1 MANHIIKVIMLLI
14 LIFFSLIISLP
25 IIILSDTGSNYG
37 KIYESIPYYYEPA
50 NPTSINNLIVN
61 TDIADIELNYI
72 DEPVNYIAKFVLKVD
87 MSGKILDRKSYLDYF
102 NIIFT
107 NESGNVNF
115 TLKIRE
121 GVNFEEILT
130 LLNEISLKVIL
141 RVDIVCDI
149 RLNVDIEGNVK
160 IAVPY
165 LVSIRNVFTNV
176 SKGDIQYDLSYC
188 YIDGNIS
195 GIAKSGNISFKVI
208 HVQYSQNSKLTFIN
222 DIGHTLIYILQDCDI
237 GANITGIGITVTGI
251 IQLIYKDESP
261 NIGAQFILYNKRDLG
276 NEANN
281 TAVGF
286 ENDPLPSLAGQK
298 FYSYDFPAQNNYN
311 FSLYKPYPS
320 DMGNFIWNLYSV
332 PN

>member
-149 RLNVDIEGNVK
+149 RLNVDIEEMLK
-160 IAVPY
+160 
-165 LVSIRNVFTNV
+165 
-176 SKGDIQYDLSYC
+176 
-188 YIDGNIS
+188 
-195 GIAKSGNISFKVI
+195 
-208 HVQYSQNSKLTFIN
+208 
-222 DIGHTLIYILQDCDI
+222 
-237 GANITGIGITVTGI
+237 
-251 IQLIYKDESP
+251 
-261 NIGAQFILYNKRDLG
+261 
-276 NEANN
+276 
-281 TAVGF
+281 
-286 ENDPLPSLAGQK
+286 
-298 FYSYDFPAQNNYN
+298 
-311 FSLYKPYPS
+311 
-320 DMGNFIWNLYSV
+320 
-332 PN
+332 